1 VSNGINASLKMKKI
15 FKSWRRIVVIVVRD
29 AFPNTKETENDILW
43 TRNYSPYSA
52 NEQYREKM
60 HDC

>member
-1 VSNGINASLKMKKI
+1 MKKI
-15 FKSWRRIVVIVVRD
+15 FKSWRRIVVIVVRGD
-29 AFPNTKETENDILW
+29 AFPNTKETKNDSLW

-52 NEQYREKM
+52 NEKYREKM